1 MHYDDLCTMSI
12 RNRIKTW
19 VGVQLNP
26 MQYDIFMR
34 NDNMHYENFDCIS
47 YIKWMTLRTVFLRW
61 KVLCFNERRNER
73 NKEVVVNR

>member
-34 NDNMHYENFDCIS
+34 NDNMHYENFDCIWLNL
-47 YIKWMTLRTVFLRW
+47 IG
-61 KVLCFNERRNER
+61 
-73 NKEVVVNR
+73 